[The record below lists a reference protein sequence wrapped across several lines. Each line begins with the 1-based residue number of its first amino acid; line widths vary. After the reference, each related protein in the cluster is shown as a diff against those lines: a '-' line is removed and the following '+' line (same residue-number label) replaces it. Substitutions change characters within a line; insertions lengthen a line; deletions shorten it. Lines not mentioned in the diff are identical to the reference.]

1 MKEKIKLMLL
11 GAFIFYVI
19 GIIGL
24 IIYNGSNYNDTFY
37 INDNP
42 EFAKKITLYK
52 QKLSKMEDN
61 SCNKSISNL
70 IDYYEKTNYS
80 GNVKY
85 STINKL
91 MFNNS
96 ENNTILL
103 SHYDDIKKA
112 CKLNDETIEK
122 YNFNYLFLSG
132 SLQFDE
138 IMKDNYFAYELS
150 FKDSFFRSIAEPSI
164 TNYEYAI
171 NRNATLTIIS
181 NLIEISSKDGVN
193 NEK

>member
-24 IIYNGSNYNDTFY
+24 IIYNGSKYNDTFY
-37 INDNP
+37 INNNP
-42 EFAKKITLYK
+42 EFTKKITLYK
-52 QKLSKMEDN
+52 QKLSKMENN
-61 SCNKSISNL
+61 SCNNQISKL
-70 IDYYEKTNYS
+70 ITYYEKTNYS

-91 MFNNS
+91 IFNNS
-96 ENNTILL
+96 KNNTLL
-103 SHYDDIKKA
+103 SSNYESIKKA

-122 YNFNYLFLSG
+122 YNFDYLFLSG
-132 SLQFDE
+132 SIQFDE
-138 IMKDNYFAYELS
+138 IIKDNNFAYELS
-150 FKDSFFRSIAEPSI
+150 FKDSSFRAIAEPNVA
-164 TNYEYAI
+164 NYEYEI

-181 NLIEISSKDGVN
+181 NLIEISTKDGVN

>member
-24 IIYNGSNYNDTFY
+24 IIYNGSKYNDTFY
-37 INDNP
+37 INNNP
-42 EFAKKITLYK
+42 EFTKKITLYK
-52 QKLSKMEDN
+52 QKLSKMENN
-61 SCNKSISNL
+61 SCKNSISKL
-70 IDYYEKTNYS
+70 ISYYEKTNYS

-91 MFNNS
+91 IFNNS
-96 ENNTILL
+96 KNYTLL
-103 SHYDDIKKA
+103 SSNYESIKKA

-122 YNFNYLFLSG
+122 YNFDYLFLSG
-132 SLQFDE
+132 SIQFDE
-138 IMKDNYFAYELS
+138 IIKDNNFAYELS
-150 FKDSFFRSIAEPSI
+150 FKDSSFRAIAEPNI
-164 TNYEYAI
+164 TNYEYTI

-181 NLIEISSKDGVN
+181 NLIEISTKDGVN